1 MNIKPKQFFNDTVW
15 QGRIGGVYFS
25 TEKRLTKRIIMLN
38 LDESCRRIFTPNVRL
53 STREIE
59 VIRATVHRLL
69 GDAARIRIF
78 GSRARLDEKGGDI
91 DILIETEQKLAD
103 PVASACR
110 LTSQLQM
117 QLGDQKIDAIIVGP
131 ETPEQPIHRI
141 ARQTGVML

>member
-1 MNIKPKQFFNDTVW
+1 
-15 QGRIGGVYFS
+15 
-25 TEKRLTKRIIMLN
+25 MLN
-38 LDESCRRIFTPNVRL
+38 LDKSYHHTSKPNIRL
-53 STREIE
+53 SAKEIE

-69 GDAARIRIF
+69 GDGVRIRIF

-103 PVASACR
+103 RVASACR

-117 QLGDQKIDAIIVGP
+117 QLGDQKIDVIIIDP
-131 ETPEQPIHRI
+131 ETREQPIHQI